1 MKLDSKAAA
10 ALELPAGKADVI
22 YFDDTL
28 IGFGLRLRAGA
39 GGKVL
44 RSWIVQ
50 YRRAGAGRRYLN
62 GSADVLGAD
71 KARAAAKEVLAK
83 VALGQDPSADRA
95 DRRDADKLTFRKAVE
110 DFLTFKGRHLRPNS
124 FAGTRRYLTGA
135 YFRPLHTMPL
145 DAITRQDVALR
156 LRAISNESGS
166 PTAGQARGQLSSFFT
181 WCMQEGLADA
191 NPVIG
196 TRAPA
201 KGKSRERVLDDQEL
215 AAIWRASGD
224 DDYGRIVKL
233 LILTGARREEV
244 GGMSWP
250 EFKADGTWTLPA
262 ARSKNDRPHS
272 LPMLPMMREIID
284 TVPKLAGRSRLFG
297 VHSASGFQSWDINKS
312 KLDAR
317 LGGAVEP
324 WVLHDVRRTVATG
337 LANLGV
343 LPHTIE
349 AVLGHVGHR
358 AGVAGVYNK
367 SPYANEV
374 RSALVLW
381 HDHLRTL
388 IAGGERK
395 VLAYPQAAS

>member
-1 MKLDSKAAA
+1 
-10 ALELPAGKADVI
+10 
-22 YFDDTL
+22 
-28 IGFGLRLRAGA
+28 
-39 GGKVL
+39 
-44 RSWIVQ
+44 
-50 YRRAGAGRRYLN
+50 
-62 GSADVLGAD
+62 
-71 KARAAAKEVLAK
+71 
-83 VALGQDPSADRA
+83 
-95 DRRDADKLTFRKAVE
+95 
-110 DFLTFKGRHLRPNS
+110 
-124 FAGTRRYLTGA
+124 
-135 YFRPLHTMPL
+135 
-145 DAITRQDVALR
+145 
-156 LRAISNESGS
+156 
-166 PTAGQARGQLSSFFT
+166 
-181 WCMQEGLADA
+181 
-191 NPVIG
+191 
-196 TRAPA
+196 
-201 KGKSRERVLDDQEL
+201 
-215 AAIWRASGD
+215 
-224 DDYGRIVKL
+224 
-233 LILTGARREEV
+233 
-244 GGMSWP
+244 
-250 EFKADGTWTLPA
+250 
-262 ARSKNDRPHS
+262 
-272 LPMLPMMREIID
+272 MMREIID